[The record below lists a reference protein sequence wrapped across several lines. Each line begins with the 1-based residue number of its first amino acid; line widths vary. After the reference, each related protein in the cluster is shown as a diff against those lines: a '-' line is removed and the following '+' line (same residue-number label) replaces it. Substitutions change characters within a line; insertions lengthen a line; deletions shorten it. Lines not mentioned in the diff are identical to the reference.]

1 MDKQHYNP
9 DILARLRKEKTT
21 QKELA
26 ETLGVTE
33 MTIYRAEKGESV
45 SFELLSDICRE
56 IGIDVKQILIP
67 TADKKIGNYIPDSLN

>member
-9 DILARLRKEKTT
+9 EILAAARKQKTT

-45 SFELLSDICRE
+45 SFELLADICRE
-56 IGIDVKQILIP
+56 IGIDVKQILIS
-67 TADKKIGNYIPDSLN
+67 TGDKKICAAI

>member
-9 DILARLRKEKTT
+9 EILAAARKEKTT

-26 ETLGVTE
+26 EALGVTE

-45 SFELLSDICRE
+45 SYELLSEICRS
-56 IGIDVKQILIP
+56 IGINVKQILIS
-67 TADKKIGNYIPDSLN
+67 TKK